1 VALACEVVSED
12 HITRSKTARGAIA
25 DPDFHLPR
33 ENKNVLSPGRG
44 VPIARIVRRKTAEH
58 EVGTRLKRNVVA
70 LLGRQREIFKMGLA
84 VVARIYPHDHA
95 RTPSHREII
104 VHASLSEDEGVVS
117 NRLGPG
123 LTTRFTKAA
132 RREYRFSR
140 ITPFRIAQVLVG
152 QQHAGRNGLALL
164 SDTGRYKIRIGRCG
178 ALEDLAGGTGGG

>member
-25 DPDFHLPR
+25 DPDFHLPD

-44 VPIARIVRRKTAEH
+44 VPIAPIVRRKTPEH
-58 EVGTRLKRNVVA
+58 EVGTRLQGNVLA

-84 VVARIYPHDHA
+84 VVARIYPYDHA
-95 RTPSHREII
+95 RTPSRREII

-117 NRLGPG
+117 NRFGSG

-132 RREYRFSR
+132 RREIS
-140 ITPFRIAQVLVG
+140 LLKD
-152 QQHAGRNGLALL
+152 HAV
-164 SDTGRYKIRIGRCG
+164 
-178 ALEDLAGGTGGG
+178 